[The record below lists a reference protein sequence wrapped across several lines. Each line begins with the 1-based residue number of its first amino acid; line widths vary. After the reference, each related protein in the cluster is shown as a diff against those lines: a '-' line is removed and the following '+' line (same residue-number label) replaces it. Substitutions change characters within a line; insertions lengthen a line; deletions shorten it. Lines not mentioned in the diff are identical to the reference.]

1 MSNLKALKLMRW
13 NIDNAL
19 ILISDIL
26 ILLAVVGWALTN
38 ILGL

>member
-19 ILISDIL
+19 ILTSDIL